1 MIKKTLLLATVLCT
15 LNLTPVR
22 AETYVE
28 PYSHVTIEISE
39 DYASSNESFGSIE
52 LNGKYIQLPCK
63 AYLIFDLGFTPEE
76 DIQAP
81 KKSVVDWF
89 HAYDSQGRYVTM
101 EMYNP
106 KNEPVEL
113 GECVVYSITYDP
125 EDDSKVGYLDY
136 SIMGVKGDTKPANL
150 SAILGEPNSK
160 NTYSGVTNISWES
173 GKQERSIDIRYESD
187 VIKSITSEVR
197 TPEEVFDYPY
207 YDEVGPFNL
216 TGDDYKS
223 SVPFKMPTLAIVI
236 LAVGIAGGI
245 CRVCWRHRKQK
256 RTQEI
261 LNTPLDEL
269 ADSILKKYDEEGR
282 NE

>member
-1 MIKKTLLLATVLCT
+1 MIKKTLLLAAVFCT
-15 LNLTPVR
+15 LNTALVR

-28 PYSHVTIEISE
+28 PYSHVTIEITE
-39 DYASSNESFGSIE
+39 DYASSNESFGSVE
-52 LNGKYIQLPCK
+52 LNGKYIQLPCR
-63 AYLIFDLGFTPEE
+63 ASLIFDLGFTPEE

-150 SAILGEPNSK
+150 SAILGEPSSK

-173 GKQERSIDIRYESD
+173 GKQERSIDIRHESD

-207 YDEVGPFNL
+207 YDESGNNYESSIPFRLPILVVIILGVGV
-216 TGDDYKS
+216 
-223 SVPFKMPTLAIVI
+223 SVGVARVVI
-236 LAVGIAGGI
+236 
-245 CRVCWRHRKQK
+245 RHKRQK

-261 LNTPLDEL
+261 LDTPIDEL
-269 ADSILKKYDEEGR
+269 AYSILKKYDEEER